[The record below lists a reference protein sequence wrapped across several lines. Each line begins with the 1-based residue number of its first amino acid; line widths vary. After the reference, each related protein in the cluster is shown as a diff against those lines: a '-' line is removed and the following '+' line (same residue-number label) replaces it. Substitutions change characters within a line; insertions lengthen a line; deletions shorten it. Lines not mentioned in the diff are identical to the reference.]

1 MPQTLLLP
9 DASGALQTYTLRGTT
24 VAPPA
29 ASRAFNRIVYSAAHV
44 VANPRAAVDPWLQCA
59 VDWDATI
66 AYRRYL
72 WSLGLGVAEAMD
84 TAQRGMGLDWP
95 TSLELIRRSLDAAK
109 DFSAQGGV
117 ALVASGCGTD
127 HLVLEDVKTVD
138 DVIRAYETQMEAIEK
153 LGGKLIVMASRALA
167 RVAQSPADY
176 ERVYDRILSQAKQS
190 VVLHWLGDMFDP
202 ALAGYWRGSDQA
214 SAGGTKDV
222 DAAMTTALGI
232 IAAHPDKV
240 DGIKI
245 SLLDKDKEI
254 AMRRRLPTTGG
265 LDGQGVRMYT
275 GDDFNYA
282 ELIAGDGFKDSTS
295 GNSKVHGQ
303 SDALLGIFDAI
314 APAASAAMG
323 ELAMGNLDQFHAILG
338 PTVPLSR
345 HIFAA
350 PTRFYKTGVVFMAW
364 LNGHQSHFTM
374 VGGQQSTRSLVH
386 LAELFRLADAANVL
400 QNPALAVHRMKT
412 LCAVHGVE

>member
-1 MPQTLLLP
+1 MLQSLQLP
-9 DASGALQTYTLRGTT
+9 SPKGDLATYTLRGT
-24 VAPPA
+24 APVKPA
-29 ASRAFNRIVYSAAHV
+29 PGVKFNRIAYSAAHV
-44 VANPRAAVDPWLQCA
+44 VADPRAAIDPWLESA
-59 VDWDATI
+59 VDWDTTI
-66 AYRRYL
+66 SYRRHL

-109 DFSAQGGV
+109 DSPG

-127 HLVLEDVKTVD
+127 HLVLDNVRTVD
-138 DVIRAYETQMEAIEK
+138 DVIAGYEEQMAAIEK

-167 RVAQSPADY
+167 RVAKSPADY
-176 ERVYDRILSQAKQS
+176 ERVYDRILSQAKQP
-190 VVLHWLGDMFDP
+190 VVLHWLGEMFDP
-202 ALAGYWRGSDQA
+202 ALAGYWGS
-214 SAGGTKDV
+214 GNV
-222 DAAMTTALGI
+222 EAAMDTALGI

-254 AMRRRLPTTGG
+254 AMRRRLPA
-265 LDGQGVRMYT
+265 GVRMYT

-282 ELIAGDGFKDSTS
+282 ELIAGDGFGSDPM
-295 GNSKVHGQ
+295 HGK

-314 APAASAAMG
+314 APAASAALG
-323 ELAMGNLDQFHAILG
+323 ELAQGNVERFHAILG

-374 VGGQQSTRSLVH
+374 VGGQQSTRSLTH
-386 LAELFRLADAANVL
+386 FAELFRLADAANL
-400 QNPALAVHRMKT
+400 LEQPELAVRRMKT
-412 LCAVHGVE
+412 LLSLHGID

>member
-1 MPQTLLLP
+1 MALALRMPSLGGEL
-9 DASGALQTYTLRGTT
+9 GTYLLRGTQP
-24 VAPPA
+24 VKPA
-29 ASRAFNRIVYSAAHV
+29 QGARFNRIAYSAAHV
-44 VANPRAAVDPWLQCA
+44 VAQPLAPGDPWLTCSL
-59 VDWDATI
+59 DWDATM
-66 AYRRYL
+66 AYRRHL

-95 TSLELIRRSLDAAK
+95 TSLELIRRSLDAAR
-109 DFSAQGGV
+109 DVPGAI
-117 ALVASGCGTD
+117 VASGCGTD

-138 DVIRAYETQMEAIEK
+138 DVIAGYEEQMAAIEQ

-167 RVAQSPADY
+167 RVATGPADY
-176 ERVYDRILSQAKQS
+176 ERVYSRILTQARQP
-190 VVLHWLGDMFDP
+190 VVLHWLGEMFDP
-202 ALAGYWRGSDQA
+202 ALAGYW
-214 SAGGTKDV
+214 GTQDV
-222 DAAMTTALGI
+222 DAAMDTAVGI
-232 IAAHPDKV
+232 IAAHAHKV

-254 AMRRRLPTTGG
+254 AMRRRLPP
-265 LDGQGVRMYT
+265 GVRMYT

-282 ELIAGDGFKDSTS
+282 ELIAGDGLGTEPT
-295 GNSKVHGQ
+295 HGH

-314 APAASAAMG
+314 APAASAALG
-323 ELAMGNLDQFHAILG
+323 ALANGNLERFHAILG

-374 VGGQQSTRSLVH
+374 VGGQQSTRSLPH
-386 LAELFRLADAANVL
+386 LAELFRLADAANL
-400 QNPALAVHRMKT
+400 LEQPELAVHRMKN
-412 LCAVHGVE
+412 LLSLYGVED